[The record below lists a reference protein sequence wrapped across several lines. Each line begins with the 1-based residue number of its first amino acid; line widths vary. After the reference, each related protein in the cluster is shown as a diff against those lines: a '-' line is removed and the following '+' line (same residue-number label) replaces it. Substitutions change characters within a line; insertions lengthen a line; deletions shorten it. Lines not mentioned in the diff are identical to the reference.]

1 MPQPQSIDNAER
13 LFWDRIHS
21 IERRALAGE
30 WPTWDHDEQRIIVPL
45 DQSPMMVDAQAM
57 LDELATAEATP
68 GTMDALAGVQQAI
81 DALALAVARDMMGS

>member
-1 MPQPQSIDNAER
+1 MPQSIDTAER

-21 IERRALAGE
+21 IERKALAGE
-30 WPTWDHDEQRIIVPL
+30 FPTTWDHDEQRIIVPL
-45 DQSPMMVDAQAM
+45 DQSPLMIDAQAM

-68 GTMDALAGVQQAI
+68 GTMDALAGVQRAI